1 MTVGKVWLIIIFII
15 LCIGIDVSNVIN
27 HEKVHKQIQLYY
39 GCEESQTHSSYHYYR
54 LKGKDSASM
63 HVSVVFTLLNTNAV
77 IR

>member
-39 GCEESQTHSSYHYYR
+39 GCEESQTHYGLFTIYIQNV
-54 LKGKDSASM
+54 LNQILII
-63 HVSVVFTLLNTNAV
+63 HVYLMIKNMNYIL
-77 IR
+77 